1 MASETYFRIIR
12 KQAVKYNFN
21 KWSPDP
27 NYSVFWRTLMH
38 RIDVSKSSAM
48 TEKPQFRKT
57 KIIATVGPACDDV
70 ETLTRMIKNGM
81 NVARLNLSHG
91 NFAEHAERVEWIRE
105 AAGAAGNRVAIM
117 IDTRGTEIRTGLLRD
132 SYVDLNR
139 GDGFVLRTDGQP
151 GDKNGV
157 SVTYANLP
165 AEVSVGS
172 VILLDDGAIE
182 LEVLSTTD
190 TEINCRVVHGGILG
204 KTKGV
209 NLPGTELSITAVGPE
224 NRADFVREIEFAA
237 ANDVDYI
244 AASFIQSGEDISRMR
259 EILAEWKID
268 TPIIAKIENKAGVEN
283 MEAIIEAA
291 DGMMVARGDLG
302 VELPFGEVPGT
313 QKKMIRNTVMAG
325 KPVITA
331 TQMLASMENNP
342 RPTRAEASDVAN
354 AILDGTSAIMLS
366 GETAAGKYPVEAIKT
381 MHSLAL
387 TTEACLDEYGYLQKI
402 PFHSANAVT
411 EAISGAVATM
421 AKDLDAAAIVSLS
434 ETGFTSRLIS
444 KQRPECPILAIT
456 GSERAAR
463 RLSMNWGVAAVL
475 YTGAPGDKAKIQFA
489 SECAQKMGF
498 ADKGDSIIVTA
509 GHTQRSGGTDMIRV
523 ITL

>member
-1 MASETYFRIIR
+1 
-12 KQAVKYNFN
+12 
-21 KWSPDP
+21 
-27 NYSVFWRTLMH
+27 
-38 RIDVSKSSAM
+38 M
-48 TEKPQFRKT
+48 TMTDKLQFRKT
-57 KIIATVGPACDDV
+57 KIIATVGPACDDL
-70 ETLTRMIKNGM
+70 ETLTEMIQCGM

-91 NFAEHAERVEWIRE
+91 TFEEHGARVQRIRE
-105 AAGAAGNRVAIM
+105 AASAAGSRVAIM
-117 IDTRGTEIRTGLLRD
+117 IDTRGIEIRTGLLRD
-132 SYVDLNR
+132 SYLDLCR
-139 GDGFVLRTDGQP
+139 GDEFTLRTDGEP
-151 GDKNGV
+151 GDQGGV
-157 SVTYANLP
+157 SVSYAKLP
-165 AEVSVGS
+165 REVKTGD

-182 LEVLSTTD
+182 LEALSTTD
-190 TEINCRVVHGGILG
+190 SEIRCRVVHGGILG

-209 NLPGTELSITAVGPE
+209 NLPGTRLSITAVGPE
-224 NRADFVREIEFAA
+224 NRADFIHEIEFAA

-244 AASFIQSGEDISRMR
+244 AASFIQSGDDITRMR
-259 EILAEWKID
+259 EILAEWEID
-268 TPIIAKIENKAGVEN
+268 TPIIAKIENKAGVDN
-283 MEAIIEAA
+283 MEAIIAAA

-313 QKKMIRNTVMAG
+313 QKRMIRTTVMAG

-331 TQMLASMENNP
+331 TQMLASMEYNP

-366 GETAAGKYPVEAIKT
+366 GETAAGKYPVEAVKT

-387 TTEACLDEYGYLQKI
+387 TTESCLDEFGYLQKI
-402 PFHSANAVT
+402 PFHSANVVT
-411 EAISGAVATM
+411 EAISGAVTTM
-421 AKDLDAAAIVSLS
+421 AKDLEAAAIISLS

-444 KQRPECPILAIT
+444 KHRPECPILAIT

-475 YTGAPGDKAKIQFA
+475 YTGEPRDQAKIQFA
-489 SECAQKMGF
+489 SECVQQMGF
-498 ADKGDSIIVTA
+498 AQAGDSIIVTA

>member
-1 MASETYFRIIR
+1 MS
-12 KQAVKYNFN
+12 
-21 KWSPDP
+21 
-27 NYSVFWRTLMH
+27 
-38 RIDVSKSSAM
+38 
-48 TEKPQFRKT
+48 EKPQFRKT
-57 KIIATVGPACDDV
+57 KIIATIGPACDDT
-70 ETLTRMIKNGM
+70 ETLVQMIENGM

-91 NFAEHAERVEWIRE
+91 NFEEHAERVRRIRK
-105 AAGAAGNRVAIM
+105 AAAATGQRVAIM
-117 IDTRGTEIRTGLLRD
+117 IDTRGIEIRTGLLRD
-132 SYVDLNR
+132 NYIDLNR
-139 GDGFVLRTDGQP
+139 GDEFVLRTDGSP
-151 GDKNGV
+151 GDQSGV
-157 SVTYANLP
+157 SVSYAKLP
-165 AEVSVGS
+165 AEVSVGD

-182 LEVLSTTD
+182 LRTLSM
-190 TEINCRVVHGGILG
+190 TESDITCRVVHGGILG

-209 NLPGTELSITAVGPE
+209 NLPDTELSITAVGPD

-244 AASFIQSGEDISRMR
+244 AASFIQSGEDIRRMR
-259 EILAEWKID
+259 EILAEWDID
-268 TPIIAKIENKAGVEN
+268 TPIIAKIENKAGVDN
-283 MEAIIEAA
+283 METIIEAA

-313 QKKMIRNTVMAG
+313 QKKMIRTTVMAG

-366 GETAAGKYPVEAIKT
+366 GETAAGKYPVEAVRT

-387 TTEACLDEYGYLQKI
+387 TTESCLNEFGYLQKI
-402 PFHSANAVT
+402 PFHSTNVVT
-411 EAISGAVATM
+411 EAISGAATSM
-421 AKDLDAAAIVSLS
+421 ANDLDAAAIISLS

-444 KQRPECPILAIT
+444 KHRPECPIITIT
-456 GSERAAR
+456 GSERVAR

-475 YTGAPGDKAKIQFA
+475 YTGEPGDRAKIEFA
-489 SECAQKMGF
+489 TETVQKLGY
-498 ADKGDSIIVTA
+498 AHPGDSIVVTA
-509 GHTQRSGGTDMIRV
+509 GHNQLSGGTDMIRV

>member
-1 MASETYFRIIR
+1 MAA
-12 KQAVKYNFN
+12 KFN
-21 KWSPDP
+21 
-27 NYSVFWRTLMH
+27 T
-38 RIDVSKSSAM
+38 M
-48 TEKPQFRKT
+48 TDRPQFRKT

-70 ETLTRMIKNGM
+70 EILTRMIQSGM

-91 NFAEHAERVEWIRE
+91 NFDEHGARVQRIRE
-105 AAGAAGNRVAIM
+105 AASAAGSRVAIM
-117 IDTRGTEIRTGLLRD
+117 IDTRGIEIRTGLLRD
-132 SYVDLNR
+132 SYADLHR
-139 GDGFVLRTDGQP
+139 GDEFTLRTDGQP
-151 GDKNGV
+151 GDKTGV
-157 SVTYANLP
+157 SVSYSNLP
-165 AEVSVGS
+165 REVTAGDA
-172 VILLDDGAIE
+172 ILLDDGAIE
-182 LEVLSTTD
+182 LEALSTTD
-190 TEINCRVVHGGILG
+190 SDISCRVVHGGILG

-209 NLPGTELSITAVGPE
+209 NLPGTRLSITAVGPE

-244 AASFIQSGEDISRMR
+244 AASFIQSGDDITRMR
-259 EILAEWKID
+259 EILAEWDID
-268 TPIIAKIENKAGVEN
+268 TPIIAKIENKAGVDN
-283 MEAIIEAA
+283 MEAIIATA

-331 TQMLASMENNP
+331 TQMLASMEHNP

-366 GETAAGKYPVEAIKT
+366 GETAAGKYPVEAVKT

-387 TTEACLDEYGYLQKI
+387 TTESCLDEYGYLQKI
-402 PFHSANAVT
+402 PFHSANVVT
-411 EAISGAVATM
+411 EAISGAVTTM
-421 AKDLDAAAIVSLS
+421 AKDLEAAAIISLS

-444 KQRPECPILAIT
+444 KHRPECPILAIT

-475 YTGAPGDKAKIQFA
+475 YTGEPGDKAKVQFA
-489 SECAQKMGF
+489 SECVQKMGF
-498 ADKGDSIIVTA
+498 AQAGDSVIVTA
-509 GHTQRSGGTDMIRV
+509 GQTQRSGGTDMIRV
-523 ITL
+523 ITI